1 MTSTITVSTPEALMA
16 ALAAAKGGEV
26 IQLAAGDYGRL
37 LLNNNL
43 RSHSFNFESDVK
55 ITAAD
60 PNNPPSFSSMR
71 IIGVDHLHFDNINF
85 DYKFNSGDSI
95 RTTAFRVDDSNHFT
109 ISNSRFI
116 GDLASGTGTVDDG
129 YPIGKAFSI
138 FKSNNIALIDNEVS
152 HFWKGILV
160 RDATDVVVAGNNV
173 HSLRSDGMN
182 FVNAHNLLIEE
193 NQFHNFIRNMEAG
206 DHADMIQFFTDK
218 TDGASSNVIIRSNI
232 FDIGEALRTQSLFMR
247 NEEVDLGRAG
257 KEMYYRNILIENN
270 IITNGHLNGIT
281 VGETDGLIIRN
292 NTVLAADGTVPGG
305 AVLPV
310 QTPRIR
316 VSANSENV
324 VIENNITSRITGFN
338 DQPSWFIN
346 NNIFV
351 QKNDPTAP
359 NWYGDIF
366 IPASLELQDGRY
378 KPVLIPGSEIDLSG
392 IGSTLSR
399 VDGTL
404 PYVPSPFQPV
414 FPPVQEDGQYWMPDT
429 PSATEPVPPSIGTI
443 RLPNNAPDIAVTE
456 VVASLQQVQTGGDG
470 IAAAIARSSLA
481 PILRSNDLTITFD
494 MTADQAGDRGE
505 IMRIHGNMRVL
516 VQRDGSLSVEF
527 RNTENVPVTITSGD
541 LRVNDGKEYA
551 IAIQLSNNM
560 LSLSVD
566 GQTVGQT
573 SFTGGLRNHGSH
585 DLTFGNSW
593 HSASSFFNG
602 TIENLEFTTTGFRP
616 ANAGAEPRPFGT
628 GEALFVPFWVNEVPE
643 NLPAGALPEIFT
655 MRAALD
661 PHASF
666 QSFQDGA
673 LL

>member
-16 ALAAAKGGEV
+16 ALAAANGGEV

-85 DYKFNSGDSI
+85 DYKFNSGDGI

-182 FVNAHNLLIEE
+182 FVNTHNLLIEE

-429 PSATEPVPPSIGTI
+429 PNATEPVPPSIGTI

-470 IAAAIARSSLA
+470 IAAAIARSTLA

-593 HSASSFFNG
+593 HSAGSFFNG
-602 TIENLEFTTTGFRP
+602 TIENLEFATTGFRP
-616 ANAGAEPRPFGT
+616 ANADAEPRPFST
-628 GEALFVPFWVNEVPE
+628 GEALFAPFWVPEVPD
-643 NLPAGALPEIFT
+643 NLPPAVLGSFGASA
-655 MRAALD
+655 AALD